1 MGTGHPRTGTDWLK
15 RLSRRLQRLH
25 VEVEL
30 GSPDAVEIL
39 RRQDAEGVTI
49 QDDQGATILFRDAEP
64 TVSVVLEEV
73 THVLQEMEHR
83 FEHRDGLVTMAR
95 REVEVRECLI
105 QNRERLGIP
114 EAEDDVSRQQLQG
127 YKTNL
132 ERLLARWS

>member
-15 RLSRRLQRLH
+15 CLSRRLRRLN

-49 QDDQGATILFRDAEP
+49 QDDQGATILFRDSNP
-64 TVSVVLEEV
+64 TVSVVLEQV
-73 THVLQEMEHR
+73 THVLQEIEHR
-83 FEHRDGLVTMAR
+83 FAHRDGLVTMLR

-114 EAEDDVSRQQLQG
+114 KAEDDVSRQQLQA
-127 YKTNL
+127 YKTDL